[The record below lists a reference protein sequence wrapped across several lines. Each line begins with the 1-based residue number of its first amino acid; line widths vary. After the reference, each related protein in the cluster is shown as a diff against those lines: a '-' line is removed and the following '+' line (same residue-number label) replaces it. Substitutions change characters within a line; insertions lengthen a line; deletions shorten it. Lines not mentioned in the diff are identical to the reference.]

1 MKIWLLLG
9 LLLMHEALEDGEW
22 LWVGGIPA
30 YALTFPRVPYPPS
43 SCRSSSRLKSHFLPR
58 APAPLLGGSPYLPL
72 LTPLGPSVP
81 ETQTD
86 DELLDLL
93 AHSETTGLMTRT
105 ETSVAAGEKAKPSP
119 ALGPPATHLPSP
131 RVPASHLW
139 SLPSLSFWCFSPGQR
154 SLQSL

>member
-72 LTPLGPSVP
+72 LTPLGTPG
-81 ETQTD
+81 T
-86 DELLDLL
+86 
-93 AHSETTGLMTRT
+93 
-105 ETSVAAGEKAKPSP
+105 VAAGPTP
-119 ALGPPATHLPSP
+119 
-131 RVPASHLW
+131 
-139 SLPSLSFWCFSPGQR
+139 
-154 SLQSL
+154 